1 MSSSSARVRS
11 PAPTAARPQGPRPSG
26 PLRAGSGS
34 QCHPSGG
41 PRLHRGAGP
50 RTARSVSGRGVRS
63 EERDVRRGCHPQQ
76 PHPVQGRRGPSTK
89 SGSDAPRV
97 TGQIKPDRSRRPERR
112 GAPAAPNPLAVT
124 SLHAQYRQT
133 VATGPVATSLTE
145 AEVWSALRRLGT
157 HRSPDAPIRTLRD
170 HLPQGARSVVPGL
183 RTNPGERICPAAQP
197 GRRLR
202 GASSGCRTYRRRTAP
217 NTPRWRIRPAWWRS
231 TSVSNASVIEPRCAA
246 MWIMRPARG
255 GGGWNPTPALP
266 PPTHQ
271 SSRYEPSRSR
281 RQGPPSPVDP
291 VQTVV
296 HQARELGARGRGPGE
311 DESRLR
317 RSGEGRVNETVLRT
331 VGLHRGPVLRIGRG
345 PQGGQCLQ

>member
-145 AEVWSALRRLGT
+145 AEVWSALFAGSVPTEAQTHPFALCAITCPKALVRLYRDYERTQTSGSAQQLSQVGACGGRVQVVGRTEGEPHQIRQGGGSGPRAGGRRA
-157 HRSPDAPIRTLRD
+157 SRTLR
-170 HLPQGARSVVPGL
+170 
-183 RTNPGERICPAAQP
+183 
-197 GRRLR
+197 
-202 GASSGCRTYRRRTAP
+202 
-217 NTPRWRIRPAWWRS
+217 
-231 TSVSNASVIEPRCAA
+231 
-246 MWIMRPARG
+246 
-255 GGGWNPTPALP
+255 
-266 PPTHQ
+266 
-271 SSRYEPSRSR
+271 
-281 RQGPPSPVDP
+281 
-291 VQTVV
+291 
-296 HQARELGARGRGPGE
+296 
-311 DESRLR
+311 
-317 RSGEGRVNETVLRT
+317 
-331 VGLHRGPVLRIGRG
+331 
-345 PQGGQCLQ
+345 

>member
-1 MSSSSARVRS
+1 M
-11 PAPTAARPQGPRPSG
+11 
-26 PLRAGSGS
+26 
-34 QCHPSGG
+34 
-41 PRLHRGAGP
+41 P

-76 PHPVQGRRGPSTK
+76 LHPVRGRRRPSTK

-97 TGQIKPDRSRRPERR
+97 TGQIKPGRSRRPERR

-124 SLHAQYRQT
+124 SLHAQYRPT

-145 AEVWSALRRLGT
+145 ADVWSALFAGSVLTEAQTHQFALCAITCPKALVRLYRDYERAQASGSAQQLGQVGACGGEFRLSDVPT
-157 HRSPDAPIRTLRD
+157 ENRTQYAKVAD
-170 HLPQGARSVVPGL
+170 QARVLEVD
-183 RTNPGERICPAAQP
+183 ERLARFGDRAA
-197 GRRLR
+197 LR
-202 GASSGCRTYRRRTAP
+202 GHVDHAASTW
-217 NTPRWRIRPAWWRS
+217 RWR
-231 TSVSNASVIEPRCAA
+231 VE
-246 MWIMRPARG
+246 
-255 GGGWNPTPALP
+255 PTPALP

-296 HQARELGARGRGPGE
+296 HQARELGARDRGPGE